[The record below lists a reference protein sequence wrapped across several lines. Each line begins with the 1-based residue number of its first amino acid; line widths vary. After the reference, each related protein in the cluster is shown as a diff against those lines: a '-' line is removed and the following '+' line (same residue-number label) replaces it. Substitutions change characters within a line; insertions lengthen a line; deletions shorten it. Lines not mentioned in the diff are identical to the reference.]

1 MIKGLH
7 GMFYSSQPE
16 ALRAFIRDKL
26 KLPATDTGGGWL
38 IFDLPSG
45 DLGVHPAGM
54 EGESNSG
61 QHDISFFTDDI
72 HATVSDLK
80 GRGVTFDDEIR
91 DQGYGLATHLTMPGG
106 VRAQLYQPKYRKQ
119 PVPAP

>member
-1 MIKGLH
+1 MPLPVVRLSI
-7 GMFYSSQPE
+7 S
-16 ALRAFIRDKL
+16 LRSVFRPPSRKRR
-26 KLPATDTGGGWL
+26 LPPPRTT
-38 IFDLPSG
+38 
-45 DLGVHPAGM
+45 
-54 EGESNSG
+54 G
-61 QHDISFFTDDI
+61 QHDISFFTEDI

-80 GRGVTFDDEIR
+80 GRGVTFDDEIT